1 MTTAPESLELLVGDA
16 DEDVSE
22 DEEEGEEAVAE
33 APEAPE
39 EVAGQVG

>member
-16 DEDVSE
+16 DKDVSE
-22 DEEEGEEAVAE
+22 DEEDEEAVAE
-33 APEAPE
+33 APDAPE